1 MKTIVATAFGGPE
14 VLEIREVPIPAPGP
28 GEVRI
33 QVRAAGINYAD
44 IMQREG
50 LYPGGPKA
58 PFGAGFEVAGVV
70 VEAGDGVTQWR
81 PGDEVM
87 SFCQSGYSEYVVAKA
102 GQVMPK
108 PEQLSFAQAA
118 AIPCQFLTAYHALLT
133 LGRLAAGQT
142 VLIQAAAGG
151 LGTQLVQIAR
161 NAGATVIG
169 TASTPEK
176 CALIESLGC
185 AHAIN
190 YKRQDFQESV
200 KAITGSRGCDLV
212 IESVGGEVFAKS
224 LKCLKPRGMLVTLGI
239 ASKEPPVVEARTL
252 LARNWIVAGFH
263 LMAYTGDTQAMAGA
277 MRDLHAWLLD
287 GKLTVVVGHEF
298 KLEEAARAHQ
308 FISDRKSSGKVVLVP
323 KG

>member
-1 MKTIVATAFGGPE
+1 MKTIIVTAFGGPE
-14 VLEIREVPIPAPGP
+14 VLEIREVPTPEPGP

-33 QVRAAGINYAD
+33 AVRAAGINYAD

-50 LYPGGPKA
+50 LYPGGPQA

-70 VEAGDGVTQWR
+70 EAVGDGVSQWS

-87 SFCQSGYSEYVVAKA
+87 SFCQSGYSEYVIAKTW
-102 GQVMPK
+102 QVMPK
-108 PEQLSFAQAA
+108 PDPLSFAQAA

-133 LGRLAAGQT
+133 LGRLKAGQT

-161 NAGATVIG
+161 NVGATVIG
-169 TASTPEK
+169 TASTAEK

-185 AHAIN
+185 THAIN
-190 YKRQDFQESV
+190 YTQQNFQDAV
-200 KAITGSRGCDLV
+200 KAITNSRGCDLV

-239 ASKEPPVVEARTL
+239 ASKEPPMIEARTL

-263 LMAYTGDTQAMAGA
+263 LMAYTSDTQAMANA
-277 MRDLHAWLLD
+277 MRDLHTWLLD

-298 KLEEAARAHQ
+298 KLVEAAKAQR
-308 FISDRKSSGKVVLVP
+308 FISERKSSGKVVLVP
-323 KG
+323 

>member
-14 VLEIREVPIPAPGP
+14 VLEIREVAVPEPGP
-28 GEVRI
+28 GEVLI
-33 QVRAAGINYAD
+33 QVKAAGINYAD
-44 IMQREG
+44 IMQRDG

-70 VEAGDGVTQWR
+70 EKVGDGVTQWS

-108 PEQLSFAQAA
+108 PTQLSFSQAA

-161 NAGATVIG
+161 NVGATVIG

-185 AHAIN
+185 QHAIN
-190 YKRQDFQESV
+190 YTRQDFQESV
-200 KAITGSRGCDLV
+200 KALTGSRGCDLV
-212 IESVGGEVFAKS
+212 IETVGGEVFAKS

-239 ASKEPPVVEARTL
+239 ASKEPPMIEARTL
-252 LARNWIVAGFH
+252 LARNWTVAGFH
-263 LMAYTGDTQAMAGA
+263 LMAYTSDTQAMANA
-277 MRDLHAWLLD
+277 MRDLHTWLLD
-287 GKLTVVVGHEF
+287 DKLTVVVGHEF
-298 KLEEAARAHQ
+298 KLVEAAKAQQ

-323 KG
+323 

>member
-14 VLEIREVPIPAPGP
+14 VLEIREVAVPEPGP
-28 GEVRI
+28 GEVLI

-44 IMQREG
+44 IMQRDG

-58 PFGAGFEVAGVV
+58 PFGVGFEVAGVV
-70 VEAGDGVTQWR
+70 EKVGDGVTQWG

-108 PEQLSFAQAA
+108 PEQLSFSQAA
-118 AIPCQFLTAYHALLT
+118 AIPCQYLTAYHALLT
-133 LGRLAAGQT
+133 LGRLTAGQT

-161 NAGATVIG
+161 NVGATVIG

-185 AHAIN
+185 QHAIN
-190 YKRQDFQESV
+190 YTRQDFQAAV
-200 KAITGSRGCDLV
+200 KDITGGVGCDLI
-212 IESVGGEVFAKS
+212 IETVGGEVFAKS

-239 ASKEPPVVEARTL
+239 ASKEPPMIEARTL
-252 LARNWIVAGFH
+252 LARNWTVAGFH
-263 LMAYTGDTQAMAGA
+263 LMAYTSDTQAMANA
-277 MRDLHAWLLD
+277 MRDLHSWLLD

-298 KLEEAARAHQ
+298 KLVEAAKAQ
-308 FISDRKSSGKVVLVP
+308 KFISDRKSSGKVVLVP
-323 KG
+323 